1 MESQSPAVRSVK
13 EDDEPA
19 IRSSSCRKHESS
31 LETETHYY
39 CSPAVLLLVA
49 CVCVCVCLVLSDR
62 RDDEGGL
69 LSQTQV
75 SLFSQIKHKGIDSIL
90 TYS

>member
-31 LETETHYY
+31 LETETRYY

-49 CVCVCVCLVLSDR
+49 CVCVCVSCCLTGEMTKV
-62 RDDEGGL
+62 
-69 LSQTQV
+69 V
-75 SLFSQIKHKGIDSIL
+75 YCHKHKFPCL
-90 TYS
+90 AR